1 MAAQQVHMMLNE
13 INESGAIAKLK
24 VSVESDTVKNLKTFR
39 KISREMLI

>member
-1 MAAQQVHMMLNE
+1 MMLNK
-13 INESGAIAKLK
+13 INESGAIAKIK